1 MTDEKVYPHRRQYTL
16 RRIGIEEIQG
26 VMDSGGEHALTEIA
40 DDLRDV
46 EDYQGLQCTVSHL
59 DA

>member
-16 RRIGIEEIQG
+16 RRISIEEIQG
-26 VMDSGGEHALTEIA
+26 VMDAGGEHALTEIA

-46 EDYQGLQCTVSHL
+46 DDYQGL
-59 DA
+59 